1 MDYYTTLDN
10 YFSIQPRIPDG
21 LLHGMYELQPG
32 SVFSQEDGG
41 QWIQGERKRVP
52 FQGIVLPVTDKDLI
66 RDASGTITH
75 NTVKIYTNQYALHT
89 GGQVED
95 RDGTVY
101 TVTQELDHN
110 SLHPM
115 KRYLAEC
122 AGKAAVR

>member
-1 MDYYTTLDN
+1 MEYYTTVDN
-10 YFSIQPRIPDG
+10 YFNTQPRIPDG
-21 LLHGMYELQPG
+21 LLHEMYEIQSG
-32 SVFSQEDGG
+32 TTFSQEDGG
-41 QWIQGERKRVP
+41 QWIPGERKRILFKGV
-52 FQGIVLPVTDKDLI
+52 VLPVTDKDLI

-75 NTVKIYTNQYALHT
+75 NTVKVYTNQHALHT

-95 RDGTVY
+95 LDGKVY

-122 AGKAAVR
+122 TGKAALR